1 MLKLKKIFY
10 EGTRVL
16 KKMSFLGVFVAVIV
30 LVVLGIALRIKSA
43 SKIKQVETETVK
55 FLIAKYKDD
64 IILLDVRE
72 KEEYRAGHIPKSVLI
87 PLGELALRLNELDK
101 QKAVLVICRSGNRSL
116 RAAEILIKNGFNEV
130 FNYKGGMLSWD
141 GDIAFD

>member
-1 MLKLKKIFY
+1 MSLGSIFI
-10 EGTRVL
+10 
-16 KKMSFLGVFVAVIV
+16 AVVV

-55 FLIAKYKDD
+55 FLITKYKDD
-64 IILLDVRE
+64 LILLDVRE
-72 KEEYRAGHIPKSVLI
+72 KEEYKAGHIPKSVLI

-116 RAAEILIKNGFNEV
+116 RAAEVLIKNGFKEV
-130 FNYKGGMLSWD
+130 INYKGGLLSWD